1 MCIRIVACKISG
13 MLFINRGEMRAILSY
28 QYHMISHPAVGM
40 LNQNPPMHFL
50 GWAIC
55 LNGMSFTAQMCSP
68 GPGGECLDQ
77 SIAVAVRHKNFSI
90 ISL

>member
-1 MCIRIVACKISG
+1 MFLISYLYRHHYKYMCIRIVACKISG

-50 GWAIC
+50 G
-55 LNGMSFTAQMCSP
+55 
-68 GPGGECLDQ
+68 
-77 SIAVAVRHKNFSI
+77 
-90 ISL
+90 